1 MDARAWVHLAVMIVP
16 VAILTVFNV
25 LGMRPSPELA
35 GALSALTTAAAVLTQ
50 VRRPQ
55 GRTAAKKVRVSE
67 RPAKKLQ
74 QRGAPARISL
84 PLAEDDH
91 RIP

>member
-25 LGMRPSPELA
+25 LGLRPSPELA

-55 GRTAAKKVRVSE
+55 GSTARKVRSGE
-67 RPAKKLQ
+67 RPPKKLAQ
-74 QRGAPARISL
+74 HGAPSRVIV
-84 PLAEDDH
+84 PGEGEH
-91 RIP
+91 RGP